1 MYLKVNNGMKNS
13 KPPHKTYKKP
23 FSKGKDFRK
32 APPPPRAPVD
42 MIWGLHAV
50 KEAWVNPNRVIKAA
64 YATEKTVQQLATR
77 VESAKKEGIKRP
89 KFQILER
96 KDFEKR
102 LKLADDLVH
111 QGIAVQVETLPETF
125 LDEVLARL
133 EQEEKAC
140 LLLLDQVTDPHN
152 VGAIMRSAS
161 AFGAKAVIMQTRH
174 APNHLNGVLAKIAC
188 GAVEHLPV
196 IMETNL
202 SRAIETAKER
212 GFHAYAFDE
221 RGEDVLGKVPMHSK
235 SLIVMGAEGKGVR
248 PSVKEACEH
257 ILRLDTCAPIYSLN
271 VSNAAAVALYEFS
284 RLDN

>member
-1 MYLKVNNGMKNS
+1 MKNS
-13 KPPHKTYKKP
+13 KPPHKKP
-23 FSKGKDFRK
+23 FTNNKGFKK
-32 APPPPRAPVD
+32 APPPPKAPVD

-50 KEAWVNPNRVIKAA
+50 KEAWSNPKRVITAA
-64 YATEKTVQQLATR
+64 YATEKTAQQLQTR

-111 QGIAVQVETLPETF
+111 QGIAVQVEPLPEVF
-125 LDEVLARL
+125 LDEVLASV
-133 EQEEKAC
+133 EGESHAC

-152 VGAIMRSAS
+152 VGAIMRSAA

-174 APNHLNGVLAKIAC
+174 APSHLHGVLAKIAC

-212 GFHAYAFDE
+212 GFQAYAFDE
-221 RGEDVLGKVPMHSK
+221 RGEHVLGKVPMHGK

-248 PSVKEACEH
+248 PSVKDACDH
-257 ILRLDTCAPIYSLN
+257 ILRLDTQAPIYSLN
-271 VSNAAAVALYEFS
+271 VSNAAAVALYEYS
-284 RLDN
+284 RLTS